1 MVVPGMELHIEAGGH
16 LPVHIQLREQ
26 IRFLILN
33 GDLTPG
39 SRLPPAR
46 QLAGFLH
53 VNRNTV
59 QRAYRELA
67 QEGLVECR
75 QGRGCVVMAQAQTLA
90 PRTLAE
96 LLKQVDSLLVQ
107 AQRIGMQPSEVAALV
122 LTRARHRMRHELSAR
137 MVFVECEAPIAEA
150 VARSIQERL
159 GFPVQPLVL
168 RDLRAAP
175 GGIETALRDV
185 PAVATTFFHIQ
196 ELRQALAR
204 TRKEVIALSV
214 KPQLENL
221 IQVAAIPRG
230 TRVALV
236 CTSQSGAQELR
247 HSLETSGITGLETV
261 LVGADE
267 PQRLQAVLPDCP
279 VIIVSD
285 FVADAVQP
293 LVQPEQQLIVLDY
306 TTLDEAAIDFLRV
319 VLTDELPLSGRGATH
334 YAR

>member
-1 MVVPGMELHIEAGGH
+1 MELHIEAGGH
-16 LPVHIQLREQ
+16 LPVHVQLREQ

-75 QGRGCVVMAQAQTLA
+75 QGRGCVVIAHVQPLT
-90 PRTLAE
+90 PRASAD
-96 LLKQVDSLLVQ
+96 LLEQVDNLLLR
-107 AQRIGMQPSEVAALV
+107 AQMIGMQPSEVAALV
-122 LTRARHRMRHELSAR
+122 LTRARHRVRHEPSAR
-137 MVFVECEAPIAEA
+137 MAFVECEAPIAEA

-159 GFPVQPLVL
+159 GFSVQPLVL
-168 RDLRAAP
+168 GELRVAP
-175 GGIETALRDV
+175 GGIEAALRDV
-185 PAVATTFFHIQ
+185 PVVATTFFHIQ

-221 IQVAAIPRG
+221 IQVAGIPRG

-236 CTSQSGAQELR
+236 CISQSGAQELHR
-247 HSLETSGITGLETV
+247 SLETSGITGLEAV
-261 LVGADE
+261 LVGVDE
-267 PQRLQAVLPDCP
+267 PQRLQAVLPNCP
-279 VIIVSD
+279 VIVVSD
-285 FVADAVQP
+285 FVADAVRP
-293 LVQPEQQLIVLDY
+293 LVRPGQQLIVLDY

-319 VLTDELPLSGRGATH
+319 VLTDGLPPSDQGVTH
-334 YAR
+334 YAG